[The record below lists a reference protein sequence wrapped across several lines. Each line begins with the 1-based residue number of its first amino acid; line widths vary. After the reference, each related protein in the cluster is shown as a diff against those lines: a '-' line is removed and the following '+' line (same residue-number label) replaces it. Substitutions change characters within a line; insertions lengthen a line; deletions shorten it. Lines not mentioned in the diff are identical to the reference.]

1 MAAKKRSIRRR
12 RSSSKRSTYQQR
24 NRRRNS
30 LFLKAFEY
38 CNLCEADIALVIRL
52 KHNGQVFKFNS
63 NSQWH
68 PSREELV
75 GNLYNSLKDMSYP
88 KPREITWCELAAQ
101 YEIGEAKM

>member
-1 MAAKKRSIRRR
+1 MAAKKRNIRRR
-12 RSSSKRSTYQQR
+12 RSGSKRSSYQQR
-24 NRRRNS
+24 TRRKNS

-68 PSREELV
+68 PSREEL
-75 GNLYNSLKDMSYP
+75 DTWYP
-88 KPREITWCELAAQ
+88 KPREITWDELAAQ
-101 YEIGEAKM
+101 YEMGEAKM